1 MIRDRDGIYG
11 SEFRRK
17 VDALNINEV
26 QIAPRSPWQ
35 NPYVERVIG
44 TLRRDCLDHIIVMN
58 EKHLKRI
65 LQEYIDKYYHPS
77 RTHLSLNKD
86 CPEYREVEPS
96 ELGNVKSEPILGGL
110 HHRYYR
116 KVA

>member
-11 SEFRRK
+11 HEFKMRVHSMK
-17 VDALNINEV
+17 IDEVLIAL
-26 QIAPRSPWQ
+26 RLPWQ

-44 TLRRDCLDHIIVMN
+44 TFRRDCLDHVIVIN

-77 RTHLSLNKD
+77 RTHLSLGKD
-86 CPEYREVEPS
+86 CPEQREVEPV
-96 ELGNVKSEPILGGL
+96 ELGEIKSEPILGGL

-116 KVA
+116 KAA